1 MLGAEDLKKVQAE
14 MPTPVQTTPQE
25 TPTGNN
31 VVFDRVLLEQNIGSV
46 LGLASLETS
55 KYSYEINNII
65 DWAKSNGAKTM
76 DDIIYEIR
84 YLSSTLGNNMD
95 EKKIKTISRYVFLAN
110 EKTKLNQEME
120 RMKQL

>member
-1 MLGAEDLKKVQAE
+1 MLGAEDLKKLQAE

-31 VVFDRVLLEQNIGSV
+31 VVFDKALLEQNIGSV
-46 LGLASLETS
+46 LGLASLEAS

-65 DWAKSNGAKTM
+65 DWAKANGAKSM

-110 EKTKLNQEME
+110 EKTKLSQEME

>member
-1 MLGAEDLKKVQAE
+1 MLGAEDLKKLQAE

-31 VVFDRVLLEQNIGSV
+31 VVFDKALLEQNIGSV
-46 LGLASLETS
+46 LGLASLEAS

-65 DWAKSNGAKTM
+65 DWAKANGAKSM

>member
-1 MLGAEDLKKVQAE
+1 MLGAEDLKKLQAE
-14 MPTPVQTTPQE
+14 MPAPVQTTPQE

-31 VVFDRVLLEQNIGSV
+31 VVLDKVLLEQNIGSV
-46 LGLASLETS
+46 LGLASLEAS

-65 DWAKSNGAKTM
+65 DWAKANGAKTM
-76 DDIIYEIR
+76 DDILYEIR

>member
-1 MLGAEDLKKVQAE
+1 MLGAEDVKKIQAE
-14 MPTPVQTTPQE
+14 MPTTVQTTPQE

-31 VVFDRVLLEQNIGSV
+31 VVFDKALLEQNIGSV
-46 LGLASLETS
+46 LGLASLEAS

-65 DWAKSNGAKTM
+65 DWAKANGAKTM

-110 EKTKLNQEME
+110 EKTKLSQEME